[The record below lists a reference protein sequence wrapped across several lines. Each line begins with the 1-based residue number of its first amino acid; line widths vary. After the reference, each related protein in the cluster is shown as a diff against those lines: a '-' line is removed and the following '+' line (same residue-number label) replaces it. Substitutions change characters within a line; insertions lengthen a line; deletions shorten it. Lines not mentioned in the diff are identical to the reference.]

1 MICKLE
7 PWKFAIH
14 GSVYPVKNRVECKLL
29 LALGDTVF
37 KNKNWNILVLRLR
50 DDRQKVDQIC
60 QAFYPDR
67 TIFFKYFLR
76 TNNTSMNG
84 KWQAIIIWLSSPLQ

>member
-37 KNKNWNILVLRLR
+37 SVGDR

-60 QAFYPDR
+60 QAFCPDR

-84 KWQAIIIWLSSPLQ
+84 K